1 MKGNNASTEM
11 QASLTEVSQDI
22 LASAQAYQKSAS
34 GTHLTQKPSTA
45 LGAAGGINLPVN
57 RTVHKNIEKALM
69 IKGEKKAKHKET
81 KLIGKGVHVAATLW
95 KIDST
100 KNDKFVEVIIAQSFA
115 WDLELM
121 KPEKTNGLRAV
132 RVFPPTT
139 IVKMAMDSLLRDIK
153 ISFEKC
159 FFGVKPLNW

>member
-1 MKGNNASTEM
+1 MKGNNASTET

-34 GTHLTQKPSTA
+34 GTRLTQKPSTA
-45 LGAAGGINLPVN
+45 LGVAGGINLPVN

-115 WDLELM
+115 
-121 KPEKTNGLRAV
+121 
-132 RVFPPTT
+132 
-139 IVKMAMDSLLRDIK
+139 
-153 ISFEKC
+153 
-159 FFGVKPLNW
+159 